1 VEFRVEGS
9 AERLWGTLTN
19 ISLHGCHVEMNTTF
33 PVGTKVNVVLKSFGI
48 RIQAPGTV
56 RAMSPFLC
64 MGIGFAE
71 LEPNQLANL
80 KQLLDTLSGR
90 IAVSNSAV
98 VEEYGIRDILAS
110 TDQRAF
116 LEEIAKFFQKNQLL
130 DRKEFHQ
137 IVKRFRRS

>member
-1 VEFRVEGS
+1 
-9 AERLWGTLTN
+9 
-19 ISLHGCHVEMNTTF
+19 MNTTF
-33 PVGTKVNVVLKSFGI
+33 SVGTKVNVVLKSFGI

-56 RAMSPFLC
+56 RAMFPFLG

-71 LEPNQLANL
+71 LEPDQLANL

-90 IAVSNSAV
+90 IAVSDGAV

-116 LEEIAKFFQKNQLL
+116 LEEITKFFQKNQLL
-130 DRKEFHQ
+130 NRAEFHQ